1 MVGCS
6 TGKEYL
12 SPKGWSGRV
21 FSPEQP
27 GIELTELIHTYIL
40 RRVLYES
47 GVGEPPEGE
56 EVDDAFTAPFGGY
69 KESGIGRENRL
80 ETLHEYTQLKTV
92 PTNSPAKY
100 AIPSSSAEE

>member
-27 GIELTELIHTYIL
+27 GIELTRLVDTYIL
-40 RRVLYES
+40 RRVLYEPGAGGSS
-47 GVGEPPEGE
+47 GRGRSGRCL
-56 EVDDAFTAPFGGY
+56 TAPFGGY
-69 KESGIGRENRL
+69 KESGIGRENGL